1 MNKHYQI
8 TVLVENTA
16 TGRGLLGEHGLSYL
30 IEVDEQKIIFDTGQG
45 LALPH
50 NAKQLGIDLN
60 YLDAIALS
68 HGHFDHSGGLISL
81 LEQGQK
87 PRLFLHPD
95 AVEAKYSSRGE
106 IGLNNADPEWLRQQV
121 RELIWT
127 ETPTEIIPGVYL
139 TGTIPRNHPLENTG
153 GLFWQ
158 NASHTKFDRL
168 LDDQALFME
177 VQEGWVVVLGCAHSG
192 VINTLDYIAKITGTR
207 KFYAVIGGMHLLNA
221 KGDRLQAT
229 AEAFARYDVQV
240 LGANHCTGM
249 KALSFLWNYFP
260 DRCVSCNV
268 GTRFQFGPKILP
280 QAC

>member
-16 TGRGLLGEHGLSYL
+16 TGRELLGEHGLSYL
-30 IEVDEQKIIFDTGQG
+30 IEVDEQRILFDTGQG

-60 YLDAIALS
+60 SLDAIALS

-95 AVEAKYSSRGE
+95 AVESKYSSRGE
-106 IGLNNADPEWLRQQV
+106 IGFNNADPEWLRQQV

-127 ETPTEIIPGVYL
+127 EKPTEIISGVYL
-139 TGTIPRNHPLENTG
+139 TGTIPRNHPLEDTG

-177 VQEGWVVVLGCAHSG
+177 AQEGWVVVLGCAHSG

-221 KGDRLQAT
+221 NGDRLQAT

-249 KALSFLWNYFP
+249 KALSFLWNEFP